1 MSLSQRNLSSI
12 QKAGQ
17 AVHGASVAI
26 AATVR
31 SQAES
36 MVSSVASQP
45 FGAESEQA
53 ISRFKSLARLS
64 QGLAAVEKELQSL
77 YSIATE
83 LASPAS
89 DVIALPAVAK
99 HEATNAAAVDVVVKP
114 VKAKSAKKIARK
126 ASSLTANDSKL
137 LDFLSGVLKGKDSIV
152 IAGSKMAAGSG
163 LPLGSLGVSL
173 KKIIASGAI
182 KQVGRG
188 TYALGD
194 IAATAAE
201 PVAKSKKVKKTKPVK
216 AEKAIA
222 KKTKASA
229 KVVAKSSAS
238 VPSDAAPE
246 PDAVP
251 L

>member
-17 AVHGASVAI
+17 AVHGASIAI

-83 LASPAS
+83 LASPSS
-89 DVIALPAVAK
+89 DVIALPSVAK

-114 VKAKSAKKIARK
+114 VKAKATKKVARK
-126 ASSLTANDSKL
+126 ISSLTANDSKL
-137 LDFLSGVLKGKDSIV
+137 LDFLIGVLKSKDSIKM
-152 IAGSKMAAGSG
+152 AGSKMAAGSG
-163 LPLGSLGVSL
+163 LPLGSVGVSL

-182 KQVGRG
+182 KQVARG
-188 TYALGD
+188 TYALGTSSL
-194 IAATAAE
+194 ASSE
-201 PVAKSKKVKKTKPVK
+201 LVAKRKQVKKTKPSK
-216 AEKAIA
+216 ATLA
-222 KKTKASA
+222 KKAKASTKA
-229 KVVAKSSAS
+229 VTKSLAQAS
-238 VPSDAAPE
+238 TAATTEPEAAP
-246 PDAVP
+246 

>member
-1 MSLSQRNLSSI
+1 MSLSQKNLSSI

-17 AVHGASVAI
+17 AVHEASVAI

-36 MVSSVASQP
+36 MVSSVANQP

-53 ISRFKSLARLS
+53 ISRFKALARLS
-64 QGLAAVEKELQSL
+64 QGLTAVEKELQGL

-89 DVIALPAVAK
+89 DVITLPAVAK
-99 HEATNAAAVDVVVKP
+99 HEATNAAAVDVVAKP
-114 VKAKSAKKIARK
+114 FKAKAAKKAGRK

-137 LDFLSGVLKGKDSIV
+137 LTYLSGALKGGDSQAIT
-152 IAGSKMAAGSG
+152 GSKMSVSAA
-163 LPLGSLGVSL
+163 LPLGSVGVSL
-173 KKIIASGAI
+173 KKLIASGAI

-188 TYALGD
+188 TYALGTG
-194 IAATAAE
+194 AVTTTE
-201 PVAKSKKVKKTKPVK
+201 PAAKSKPVRKTKPVK
-216 AEKAIA
+216 GEKAAA
-222 KKTKASA
+222 KKSKASPKSA
-229 KVVAKSSAS
+229 SKSSAAAT
-238 VPSDAAPE
+238 SDATPE
-246 PDAVP
+246 PEAAP